1 MTESKWELAIVL
13 LMSSVVFFSAWHV
26 ALRLLS

>member
-13 LMSSVVFFSAWHV
+13 LTSSMAFFLARHF